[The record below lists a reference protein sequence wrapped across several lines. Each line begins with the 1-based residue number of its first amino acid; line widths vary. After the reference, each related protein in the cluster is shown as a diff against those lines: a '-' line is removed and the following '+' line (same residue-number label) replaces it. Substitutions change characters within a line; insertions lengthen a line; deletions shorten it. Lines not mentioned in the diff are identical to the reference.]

1 MIIITGKFIR
11 VKCEKCNN
19 EQNIYSNVAM
29 DVKCL
34 VCSEVLA
41 ESTGGIADIKAKII
55 GIQK

>member
-1 MIIITGKFIR
+1 VISITGKFIR

-19 EQNIYSNVAM
+19 EQNIYSNIAM

-34 VCSEVLA
+34 VCNEVLA